1 MSTITKFVQPAEL
14 FFQPTE
20 KKRRYANRAFSR
32 LNAVCEPEQR
42 LWKISAKAISPTIAA
57 VELFM
62 VILFLVVAAFAVFG
76 CFAELSRLLDNDA
89 VGWVAR
95 KAIGGV

>member
-1 MSTITKFVQPAEL
+1 MSTITKFVQPAEV

-20 KKRRYANRAFSR
+20 KKKRYANRALSR
-32 LNAVCEPEQR
+32 FNTVCEPEQR
-42 LWKISAKAISPTIAA
+42 LWKISAKAISPTIAT

-62 VILFLVVAAFAVFG
+62 VILFLAAAAFAVFG
-76 CFAELSRLLDNDA
+76 CFAELSQLLDNDA

-95 KAIGGV
+95 KAIGGA

>member
-14 FFQPTE
+14 FFQPIE
-20 KKRRYANRAFSR
+20 KKRRYANRVFSR
-32 LNAVCEPEQR
+32 SNAVCEPEQR
-42 LWKISAKAISPTIAA
+42 LWKISARAISPTIAA

-62 VILFLVVAAFAVFG
+62 VILFLALAAFAVFG
-76 CFAELSRLLDNDA
+76 CFAELSQLLDNDA

>member
-20 KKRRYANRAFSR
+20 KKRRYANRALSR
-32 LNAVCEPEQR
+32 LNVVCAPEQR

-62 VILFLVVAAFAVFG
+62 IILFLAVAALAVSG

-95 KAIGGV
+95 KAIGGA